1 MTSTMPST
9 IHLQPLAHCKL
20 KAQDTLSLSELFTQC
35 QQGLEADFLLISL
48 FGRNALPDEP
58 AGVLVTAVLLPPGQA
73 LQVLRGHATPGQ
85 SYASLTAKFPAA
97 QIFERELWEQTGLM
111 PVGHPWLKPVRYE
124 GARQGQMADYP
135 FFKVRGAEVHEV
147 GVGPIHA
154 GVIEPGHF
162 RFMCHGEQVHHLEIQ
177 LGYQHRGVEALLLTR
192 PPQRLTPLVESIV
205 GDSAVAYAWAFNSA
219 LEYIKNQPVALAT
232 LASRAIGLE
241 LERVAMHVAT
251 LNGLATDVAYLQA
264 AASYGRL
271 RTAIINASQR
281 ICGNRF
287 GRGWIRPGVA
297 APIGDALRLDLL
309 ATLRAFL
316 ADFQQVNA
324 LMRNSRSVQAR
335 FHGVG
340 TVSLQ
345 AARDLGLTGVVGRA
359 SGLNLDLRQALP
371 GNLYGQYPVQPVQ
384 PMPSKEPAAQASGDC
399 WARMSQRMQEAEGS
413 TQWLIDRLADSSLDL
428 VSTPAPFAAGTV
440 QTDVLQGLRPL
451 PLEQD
456 RGEGYRRQSDLGS
469 HPHPNPL
476 PRGEGISPRQFQSH
490 LTSALCVSLVEGV
503 RGPVMVALETD
514 AAGQLIHAKVQDPS
528 AANWFGLAFALRNQ
542 QISDF
547 PICNKSFDLSYC
559 GNDL

>member
-1 MTSTMPST
+1 MPPT
-9 IHLQPLAHCKL
+9 TQLQPLAHCDL
-20 KAQDTLSLSELFTQC
+20 TAQRPLLFSELLTQC
-35 QQGLEADFLLISL
+35 EKGLEADFLLISL
-48 FGRNALPDEP
+48 FGRKALPDEP
-58 AGVLVTAVLLPPGQA
+58 AGVLVTAVLLPPGQS

-85 SYASLTAKFPAA
+85 NYPSLTARFPAA

-124 GARQGQMADYP
+124 GVRQGQMADYP

-162 RFMCHGEQVHHLEIQ
+162 RFMCHGEQVQHLEIQ

-205 GDSAVAYAWAFNSA
+205 GDSAVAYAWAFTSA
-219 LEYIKNQPVALAT
+219 LEYMANQPVALAT
-232 LASRAIGLE
+232 TASRAIGLE

-281 ICGNRF
+281 ACGNRF
-287 GRGWIRPGVA
+287 GRGWIRPGRA
-297 APIGDALRLDLL
+297 APIGDALRQDLL

-324 LMRNSRSVQAR
+324 LMQTSRSVQAR

-340 TVSLQ
+340 TVSIQ

-359 SGLNLDLRQALP
+359 SGSQLDLRHALP
-371 GNLYGQYPVQPVQ
+371 GNLYGQYPMQQVQPTRLMQ
-384 PMPSKEPAAQASGDC
+384 PNEPAAQTSGDC
-399 WARMSQRMQEAEGS
+399 WARMSQRMQEAQAS

-428 VSTPAPFAAGTV
+428 ATKPAPF
-440 QTDVLQGLRPL
+440 
-451 PLEQD
+451 E
-456 RGEGYRRQSDLGS
+456 
-469 HPHPNPL
+469 
-476 PRGEGISPRQFQSH
+476 SH
-490 LTSALCVSLVEGV
+490 LVSALCVSLVEGV

-514 AAGQLIHAKVQDPS
+514 AAGKLIHAKVQDPS
-528 AANWFGLAFALRNQ
+528 AANWFGLAFALRDQ